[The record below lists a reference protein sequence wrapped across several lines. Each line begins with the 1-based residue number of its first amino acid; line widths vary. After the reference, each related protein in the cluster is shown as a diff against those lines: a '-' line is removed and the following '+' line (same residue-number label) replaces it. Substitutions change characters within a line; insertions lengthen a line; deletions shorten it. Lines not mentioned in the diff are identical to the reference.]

1 MSHLI
6 LAALLWSQ
14 IAPSPSGNLMI
25 QGDPDEWVIAEQ
37 TDNERVSS
45 TVLLRPG
52 ESVASWYEMLT
63 FMELKGPELPRV
75 IANNVRDRLF
85 ANCPES
91 HFEFHHE
98 RPDDVLYEFRSAGC
112 NAAYGHASQH
122 EIGRIIRR
130 PNAALR
136 VAYAVNS
143 PQMSPELRRRWTT
156 LLGGRLG
163 TADPISVR
171 GTARGGGR
179 IAAEEA
185 ATAMREA
192 SSAIRSL
199 NATQDQLLAE
209 LDRLGAE
216 AREDA
221 ARYAARP
228 PAESATAGLRQ
239 VSLHE
244 VRGDGS
250 PGIAVSEFKSTD
262 SGIWALM
269 PLAARSGAEVRVRW
283 IYEGGEAGGEQL
295 VREFS
300 LVWDATYDTVRSLL
314 QFNRLIPVG
323 RYRVEVVVDGVTA
336 GVGRFSVRR
345 AGQFG

>member
-1 MSHLI
+1 MHPIVLLI
-6 LAALLWSQ
+6 MFANPIEA
-14 IAPSPSGNLMI
+14 SPSGRLI
-25 QGDPDEWVIAEQ
+25 VQGDPDEWVIAEQ
-37 TDNERVSS
+37 SDNERVST

-63 FMELKGPELPRV
+63 FMELKGSDLPRV
-75 IANNVRDRLF
+75 IANQIRDRLL
-85 ANCPES
+85 ANCPQS
-91 HFEFHHE
+91 QFEFHHE

-112 NAAYGHASQH
+112 NASYGHASQH

-130 PNAALR
+130 PNGALR

-156 LLGGRLG
+156 LLDGRLAEADAALIRGAGGRSASAL
-163 TADPISVR
+163 
-171 GTARGGGR
+171 
-179 IAAEEA
+179 AEAEA
-185 ATAMREA
+185 NMRSA
-192 SSAIRSL
+192 SESIRRL
-199 NATQDQLLAE
+199 NATQEELLAE

-221 ARYAARP
+221 ARYAARS
-228 PAESATAGLRQ
+228 PASGSLANLRQ

-244 VRGDGS
+244 IRGDGS
-250 PGIAVSEFKSTD
+250 PGIAQSEFKSTD
-262 SGIWALM
+262 SGMWALM
-269 PLAARSGAEVRVRW
+269 PLSARPGAQVRVRW

-295 VREFS
+295 IREFDM
-300 LVWDATYDTVRSLL
+300 VWDASYDTLRSLL

-323 RYRVEVVVDGVTA
+323 RYRVEVVVDGLTV

>member
-1 MSHLI
+1 MFALI
-6 LAALLWSQ
+6 LGTLLWAQ
-14 IAPSPSGNLMI
+14 IGPSPSGNLMV
-25 QGDPDEWVIAEQ
+25 QGDPDEWVIAERSDGEQ
-37 TDNERVSS
+37 VSS

-63 FMELKGPELPRV
+63 FMELKGQALPRV
-75 IANNVRDRLF
+75 VANNLRDRLL
-85 ANCPES
+85 ANCPQS
-91 HFEFHHE
+91 RFEFHHE
-98 RPDDVLYEFRSAGC
+98 RPDDVLYEFQSAGC
-112 NAAYGHASQH
+112 NASYGHASQH

-130 PNAALR
+130 PNGALR

-156 LLGGRLG
+156 LLEGRLA
-163 TADPISVR
+163 TTDPASVR
-171 GTARGGGR
+171 IAGGGAS
-179 IAAEEA
+179 AASA
-185 ATAMREA
+185 QASATLQSA
-192 SSAIRSL
+192 SEAIRRL
-199 NATQDQLLAE
+199 NDSQEALLAE
-209 LDRLGAE
+209 LDQLGAE

-221 ARYAARP
+221 ARYAGRAP
-228 PAESATAGLRQ
+228 STSAGAGLRQ

-244 VRGDGS
+244 IRGDGA
-250 PGIAVSEFKSTD
+250 PGIPLSEFKSTD
-262 SGIWALM
+262 TGMWALM
-269 PLAARSGAEVRVRW
+269 PLSARSGADVRVRW

-300 LVWDATYDTVRSLL
+300 MVWDPTYDTVRSLL

-323 RYRVEVVVDGVTA
+323 RYRVEVVVDGLTV